1 MSQVHDQQCGLQR
14 NLPDAFVRVK
24 KFANLDR
31 KPHGR
36 SMSPFSDGEDVVDD
50 GSVQAVGRHDADSM
64 YSGSQLVA
72 EDAIMS
78 EALELLDET
87 PNDFYQ

>member
-1 MSQVHDQQCGLQR
+1 MSQVHDQGLQR

-36 SMSPFSDGEDVVDD
+36 SMSPFSDGEDEEA
-50 GSVQAVGRHDADSM
+50 SVLAVGRHDADSM
-64 YSGSQLVA
+64 YS
-72 EDAIMS
+72 
-78 EALELLDET
+78 
-87 PNDFYQ
+87 